1 MDGDVGR
8 GRRRRDFRSVKIRAP
23 PAGQIDFSDLS
34 PSRQAAVASMLQLT
48 TLEGFASLLLG
59 ISLALMLCGSVTF
72 FIGFMW
78 QIPGLHLLIEDH
90 QVVMDNGFVKLTL
103 SAPEG
108 LVTGISYK
116 GVEVLENRNDETDR
130 GYWDIVWN
138 NTSAKS
144 SFQMDKFVMLPQS
157 SGFYTYAILE
167 RLQGWP
173 DFDVQEA
180 RIAFKLQ
187 QNIFHYIAMSD
198 ERQRIMPM
206 PVDRST
212 GKVLDY
218 PEAVLLT
225 HPINPDLK
233 DEVDDKYF
241 YSCDNKDSKVH
252 GWISKEPPI
261 GFWLITP
268 SNEFRTGGP
277 VKQDLTSHVGP
288 TTLSMFVSTHYTG
301 EELAL
306 MFRNGEPWK
315 KVLGPVF
322 VYLNSDNSAK
332 ENPNSLWEDAKE
344 RMLKETASWPYSF
357 PLSKDFS
364 HSDERGTVR
373 GQLLVH
379 DRYISKGPM
388 PANQAYVGL
397 APPGEAGSWQRE
409 SKGYQFWSQAD
420 PNGSFVINNVI
431 AGSYNLYAWV
441 PGVIGDYRYDR
452 DITIRAGADIKLE
465 LVYEPPRAGPTL
477 WEIGVPDRSA
487 AEFYVPDPSPSFKI
501 HKYKDDHVD
510 KFRQYGLWARYT
522 DLYPQSDLVYTVGS
536 SNYKRDWFFA
546 HVNKHMGNLEYQGT
560 TWKILFDLNS
570 VDKDETYALR
580 IALASAADAELQI
593 WFNTVNDEAPDF
605 TTGLIG
611 KDNAI
616 ARHGIHGLYWLFSVE
631 VKGSKLVK
639 GTNTIF
645 LKQSRDGDTFRG
657 VMYDYIRLEGPVG
670 TP

>member
-1 MDGDVGR
+1 MS
-8 GRRRRDFRSVKIRAP
+8 F
-23 PAGQIDFSDLS
+23 FSS
-34 PSRQAAVASMLQLT
+34 CR
-48 TLEGFASLLLG
+48 
-59 ISLALMLCGSVTF
+59 
-72 FIGFMW
+72 
-78 QIPGLHLLIEDH
+78 QIPGLHLHIEDH
-90 QVVMDNGFVKLTL
+90 QVEMNNGFVKVTL
-103 SAPEG
+103 SIPEG

-116 GVEVLENRNDETDR
+116 GVEVLENSNEETDR
-130 GYWDIVWN
+130 GYWDIVWS

-144 SFQMDKFVMLPQS
+144 SYQMDKLFGTNFKVIVQNEDQIELSFARTWNPSLDDSKVPLNVDRRFVMLPQS

-167 RLQGWP
+167 HLQGWP

-187 QNIFHYIAMSD
+187 QNIFHYMAMSD
-198 ERQRIMPM
+198 QRQRIMPM
-206 PVDRST
+206 PVDRGT
-212 GKVLDY
+212 GEVLDY
-218 PEAVLLT
+218 PEAVLLI
-225 HPINPDLK
+225 HPVNPDLK

-288 TTLSMFVSTHYTG
+288 TTLSMFVSTHYAG
-301 EELAL
+301 DELAL

-315 KVLGPVF
+315 KVFGPVF
-322 VYLNSDNSAK
+322 VYLNSDNSGK
-332 ENPNSLWEDAKE
+332 KDPNSLWEDAKE

-357 PLSKDFS
+357 PLSKEFS
-364 HSDERGTVR
+364 HSDKRGTVR

-379 DRYISKGPM
+379 DRYIYKEPT

-397 APPGEAGSWQRE
+397 APPGDVGSWQRE

-420 PNGSFVINNVI
+420 SNGSFVINNVL
-431 AGSYNLYAWV
+431 AGNYNLYAWV
-441 PGVIGDYRYDR
+441 PGVIGDYQYNH
-452 DITIRAGADIKLE
+452 DITMRPGADIKLE

-536 SNYKRDWFFA
+536 SNYKSDWFFA
-546 HVNKHMGNLEYQGT
+546 HVNRHMGNLKYQGT

-593 WFNTVNDEAPDF
+593 WFNTVNVEAPDF

-657 VMYDYIRLEGPVG
+657 IMYDYIRLEGPVG